1 MVEIG
6 EPAPDFTL
14 PADDG
19 SEVSLGDFRGQKVV
33 LYFYPKDDT
42 PGCTQE
48 ACDFRDNLAR
58 VRSAGA
64 AVLGVSK
71 DSVKSHQKF
80 KAKYELP
87 FPLLSDTEGAV
98 LTAYDVLKDKTMY
111 GRTYKGIERSTFLI
125 DEDGRVAKV
134 YHKVRVKGHVDQV
147 LEDLA

>member
-1 MVEIG
+1 MASVILGKWSPIG
-6 EPAPDFTL
+6 AL
-14 PADDG
+14 
-19 SEVSLGDFRGQKVV
+19 
-33 LYFYPKDDT
+33 
-42 PGCTQE
+42 
-48 ACDFRDNLAR
+48 
-58 VRSAGA
+58 GA
-64 AVLGVSK
+64 AILGVSK
-71 DSVKSHQKF
+71 DTVTSHQKF